1 VSIKAIRWYVEN
13 VGAHGIFMSEG
24 QPTSGSAYYIK
35 ADKAVHSLLA
45 AAVAADKRSEA
56 SIKAEHE
63 RIEKLVDMFKAHIAD
78 DKGMITSYKA
88 TKKRCDEREA
98 KRKLIRDG
106 KGDKAAEIAT
116 VEAEI
121 AKCKAKK
128 FPAAANAQSLAER
141 VAPANAAMVAAD
153 TAAKATKKKCGKK
166 KACKSAYRKALKE
179 NMAVYDAAVLKAK
192 NDNLKA
198 RNSALAKEVLRATM
212 FFSLRL
218 LAAVAI
224 LS

>member
-1 VSIKAIRWYVEN
+1 MDGSVTLGEQRIRRVRPLRVVLDDLVLRRDVLARERPE
-13 VGAHGIFMSEG
+13 VAASGGHLEPRAFRG
-24 QPTSGSAYYIK
+24 Q
-35 ADKAVHSLLA
+35 A
-45 AAVAADKRSEA
+45 AAVDDRVEAA
-56 SIKAEHE
+56 
-63 RIEKLVDMFKAHIAD
+63 
-78 DKGMITSYKA
+78 
-88 TKKRCDEREA
+88 EREA

-218 LAAVAI
+218 LVAVAI
-224 LS
+224 LSSSVIPF